1 MEFNNATLASTAIS
15 ALQDISPP
23 SSPAAPS
30 SQSTPPTSLGDV
42 NSEIDPFKEDREA
55 REAEVIRR
63 RSRRSRPSVPTYN
76 DNVRSG
82 TAAHIR
88 RASRQRYEI
97 EAESS
102 TRSFSGA
109 TLVEDQLEI
118 PKSSKILK
126 ELRIDANWAPADE
139 MTARY
144 LKGHADGDD
153 SEDDR
158 PVVYS
163 VWSMGKLVTETVK
176 ATKEKILERKE
187 SKRAQ
192 KEENA
197 NDRIRRLFPNLK
209 IPETSSNKDES
220 KVVEK
225 TAEATKPTQAIR
237 RTPAVRASHTPKPAK
252 QAPAEGPKTK
262 PVASKA
268 KGRKK
273 YLSQGLYVGQH
284 RNFDPKLSEAKNRK
298 RLQGLGIPE
307 ENRALPLPMFLGEEM
322 LKQDEDYKLPFEILN
337 PLRFEEHPKDWNKL
351 NKNRFIGEASA
362 AWKKSNLKKSVYS
375 PCGCQGDRCDDTCLN
390 RIFKYECNDD
400 LCGIGP
406 SCGNRPFAELA
417 FRARCKNWHRKQ
429 EGEKYE
435 ANLWGEGVEVMR
447 AGERGHGVRAMR
459 PFEPHQIIVE
469 YCGEI
474 ITQDESD
481 RRMNNDY
488 KGKNDYYL
496 MTFKDSLII
505 DATRGSICR
514 FVNHSCEPN
523 CYVEMWKVNGEPR
536 MGLFAGED
544 GIFTGEE
551 LTYDYNFE
559 VYSEDNVQVCLCGS
573 ENCRGILGP
582 KTLQQKKKSRASKT
596 MDTVKAAVQGVKRK
610 AKEMIGLQEDSESDS
625 DDESSRPKR
634 RRIADP
640 RSMLGKVGRQSS
652 NVSSGSEPAV
662 QPMSGAELAAQKQSR
677 EERALKRSS
686 SLMTANSRVTEGMVT
701 KSRRSKASFHVSG
714 VPQAIKALNRRS
726 MPAPRDP
733 SPSTSED
740 ESDSDPSTPVS
751 VSPQVKAPKPRVF
764 DLPAGILKRGED
776 LFKAAMGSFVAGD
789 VPSSTAPNRTK
800 NIPPGSLLG
809 MRQAKLSFGSTGG
822 LVLKS
827 SPAKPKPAAVA
838 EEEEVVEEEEEE
850 VVVKGPKIPKRGSSL
865 GGSKAARARKAVVV
879 AKHGVLGEAGVKK
892 SIRLVSGG
900 A

>member
-1 MEFNNATLASTAIS
+1 MAFNNITLASTALS
-15 ALQDISPP
+15 ALQDTSPR
-23 SSPAAPS
+23 SSPSAPS

-42 NSEIDPFKEDREA
+42 NSEMDTSKEDREA
-55 REAEVIRR
+55 REAEIIRR
-63 RSRRSRPSVPTYN
+63 RSGRSRPSVATYN
-76 DNVRSG
+76 DNVLSG
-82 TAAHIR
+82 NHVHIR
-88 RASRQRYEI
+88 RAFRKTNEV
-97 EAESS
+97 EAEAS
-102 TRSFSGA
+102 TRSVSGA
-109 TLVEDQLEI
+109 TLVEDELEI
-118 PKSSKILK
+118 PKNSKILK

-139 MTARY
+139 KTAQY
-144 LKGHADGDD
+144 LKGRAEGDD

-176 ATKEKILERKE
+176 ATKEKMLERKE
-187 SKRAQ
+187 SRRTQ

-209 IPETSSNKDES
+209 IPETSSNKEES
-220 KVVEK
+220 KVVETPVETVK
-225 TAEATKPTQAIR
+225 SAQPIRSTQA
-237 RTPAVRASHTPKPAK
+237 VRSSQARKPA
-252 QAPAEGPKTK
+252 QQVPVEGPKAK
-262 PVASKA
+262 PVAPKA

-284 RNFDPKLSEAKNRK
+284 RNFDAKLSEAKNRK
-298 RLQGLGIPE
+298 RLQELGIPE
-307 ENRALPLPMFLGEEM
+307 ENQALPMPMFLGEEM

-337 PLRFEEHPKDWNKL
+337 PLQFEEHPRDWNKL

-362 AWKKSNLKKSVYS
+362 AWKKSNLKKSAYS
-375 PCGCQGDRCDDTCLN
+375 PCGCQDICDDHCLN
-390 RIFKYECNDD
+390 RGLKYECNDN

-406 SCGNRPFAELA
+406 TCGNRPFAELA
-417 FRARCKNWHRKQ
+417 FRARCKNWSRKQ

-435 ANLWGEGVEVMR
+435 ANLWGEGVEVMKT
-447 AGERGHGVRAMR
+447 GERGHGVRAMR
-459 PFEPHQIIVE
+459 SFEPHQIIVE

-496 MTFKDSLII
+496 MVFKDRLII

-523 CYVEMWKVNGEPR
+523 CYVEMWTVNGEPR

-582 KTLQQKKKSRASKT
+582 TTLQQKKKSRASKT
-596 MDTVKAAVQGVKRK
+596 IDTVKAAVKGVKRK

-625 DDESSRPKR
+625 DGESSHPKR

-640 RSMLGKVGRQSS
+640 RSMLSKVGRQIS
-652 NVSSGSEPAV
+652 NVSSGSEPTV
-662 QPMSGAELAAQKQSR
+662 QPMSKAELAVQKQSR
-677 EERALKRSS
+677 EERALKRSA
-686 SLMTANSRVTEGMVT
+686 SLITLDSRVAEGRVT
-701 KSRRSKASFHVSG
+701 KSRSSRASFHVLDIPKST
-714 VPQAIKALNRRS
+714 KASNRRS
-726 MPAPRDP
+726 MPTLRE
-733 SPSTSED
+733 SSLSTSED
-740 ESDSDPSTPVS
+740 ESESEPSTPVRD
-751 VSPQVKAPKPRVF
+751 SPEAKPSKSRLF

-776 LFKAAMGSFVAGD
+776 LYKAAMGSFIAGEA
-789 VPSSTAPNRTK
+789 PATTAPKRTK
-800 NIPPGSLLG
+800 TMPPAGSSSG
-809 MRQAKLSFGSTGG
+809 MRQAKLSFGTAGS

-827 SPAKPKPAAVA
+827 SPAKPKA
-838 EEEEVVEEEEEE
+838 VVEEEEEE
-850 VVVKGPKIPKRGSSL
+850 DEEEEVVKGPKIPKRGSSL
-865 GGSKAARARKAVVV
+865 VRTSAAGRARKVVSV
-879 AKHGVLGEAGVKK
+879 AGHGVLGEAGVRK
-892 SIRLVSGG
+892 SIRLVSGP
-900 A
+900 